1 MKKLFYFLTLTAA
14 LAFAASCAK
23 EVDIDPTKGEFVE
36 TTFIVALDDATAT
49 KTGIANDGKLVD
61 KLTVYAFKNDG
72 TYLPE
77 LNVDNKNFVIE
88 DINIEGTK
96 PQFGV
101 KAKLVRNFPYK
112 LAFFAYKSGDNAPY
126 TLSVVND
133 KPIITMTGANANDE
147 SLDAFFFVT
156 PDNDPVILDPDTPAS
171 LAKTF
176 TLSRPLAQ
184 VNILSDP
191 ADWAAATTSGI
202 LTGLQSSVSIAKAP
216 NVLNLVDGSVSG
228 EATLTFAKAAAPT
241 GTINVAAANETAVNA
256 NYVAMAYVLSSAT
269 ANPVDVT
276 FAVSSDNPDFGGFTR
291 EVKNVPN
298 KRNYQTNLHG
308 DLFTTSSDFTIE
320 LDGTWEGDS
329 NNQSIN
335 IPTAT
340 ITNPTSVPSGITAS
354 LPIITT
360 GNNVT
365 TTVAAGNLYFGI
377 GEADTDSNGAITYSS
392 SDHNVG
398 TIDNQGVFTP
408 VGTGTTNITITQAAG
423 TATKA
428 VGDPRA
434 EITIVYHVT
443 VEGAATYAITAAS
456 GIENGSISFK
466 VGDDTVTE
474 AEENATVTV
483 VVAAADGYQLATLTW
498 TPAEGTATNITEA
511 KSFTMPAKAVEVA
524 ATFEEIP
531 PSNYT
536 VSIASLTG
544 GTIVASPVSGVEG
557 TEITLTVTPESGK
570 QLKEGTLKYTP
581 VGGDTATSID
591 ETTKKFNLPA
601 VNVTVSAEFE
611 DIPVTTYSV
620 NVDTQITNGTVSAS
634 PSTAAAGATVTLT
647 IAPDSGYELDDI
659 TVLDGD
665 AHEVSVSG
673 NSFTMP
679 ASDVEVSATFKKIKY
694 TVTIASMTGGSVV
707 ADATSV
713 EWGEEVTLTVT
724 PENGMQLKSGTLAVS
739 GGVSDLTDMEDGQ
752 GHWMFTMPQSA
763 VTVSA
768 EFETVSTPETTIA
781 EVVALDNNDTFE
793 IKNVLVVATNNGGL
807 IVKDD
812 TGALYINASNTDYSS
827 VASVG
832 DKVNVSATKNTSSNV
847 AVGNT
852 VTNITVVSSNNTVS
866 HPTATDITSSIDS
879 YSTAYSFVTFTG
891 ELTHSGN
898 YYNVVISGATKQG
911 GISFPLSGLGL
922 DNLVGKTIKVYG
934 YVNGLPSSYVN
945 VVATSVETVTVT
957 SSLSVA
963 DIEVKEGASKSIT
976 PTVTPSSAASAI
988 TYALKNSSDS
998 EFVTID
1004 NDNKKVNGVK
1014 KTTTP
1019 VVVVAT
1025 LAAVD
1030 GEYTATFAEFNVT
1043 VTEDTGGDT
1052 YSAIA
1057 ESSIT
1062 QTAGMKGTV
1071 NSILGYK
1078 LGTSSAAQSISIS
1091 AGYSSISVYAAGWTT
1106 GTNTMT
1112 ITNGTIDSSES
1123 VTLTND
1129 TNVSGSINSNFSI
1142 TNVNGTNYIITVTDN
1157 TQPVVIAIK
1166 RGVVYDIQGY

>member
-112 LAFFAYKSGDNAPY
+112 LAFFAYKSGNNAPY

-320 LDGTWEGDS
+320 LDGTWGGDS

-466 VGDDTVTE
+466 VGDDAVTV

-483 VVAAADGYQLATLTW
+483 VVTPEDGYQLATLTY
-498 TPAEGTATNITEA
+498 TPAGGTATDIKEA

-601 VNVTVSAEFE
+601 ANVTVSAEFE
-611 DIPVTTYSV
+611 AIPTYNVTIDSDIEH
-620 NVDTQITNGTVSAS
+620 GTIEAT
-634 PSTAAAGATVTLT
+634 PSNAAAGTEITLT
-647 IAPDSGYELDDI
+647 IEPENGYKLKENSLVAVWNGTQDI
-659 TVLDGD
+659 EI
-665 AHEVSVSG
+665 A
-673 NSFTMP
+673 NNKFTMP
-679 ASDVEVSATFKKIKY
+679 AGA
-694 TVTIASMTGGSVV
+694 VV
-707 ADATSV
+707 
-713 EWGEEVTLTVT
+713 
-724 PENGMQLKSGTLAVS
+724 
-739 GGVSDLTDMEDGQ
+739 
-752 GHWMFTMPQSA
+752 
-763 VTVSA
+763 VSA
-768 EFETVSTPETTIA
+768 EFELIPVKTLTEIEITTASTLASFTVG
-781 EVVALDNNDTFE
+781 DTFDFDG
-793 IKNVLVVATNNGGL
+793 VV
-807 IVKDD
+807 
-812 TGALYINASNTDYSS
+812 
-827 VASVG
+827 
-832 DKVNVSATKNTSSNV
+832 
-847 AVGNT
+847 
-852 VTNITVVSSNNTVS
+852 
-866 HPTATDITSSIDS
+866 
-879 YSTAYSFVTFTG
+879 
-891 ELTHSGN
+891 
-898 YYNVVISGATKQG
+898 
-911 GISFPLSGLGL
+911 
-922 DNLVGKTIKVYG
+922 
-934 YVNGLPSSYVN
+934 
-945 VVATSVETVTVT
+945 
-957 SSLSVA
+957 
-963 DIEVKEGASKSIT
+963 
-976 PTVTPSSAASAI
+976 
-988 TYALKNSSDS
+988 
-998 EFVTID
+998 
-1004 NDNKKVNGVK
+1004 
-1014 KTTTP
+1014 
-1019 VVVVAT
+1019 
-1025 LAAVD
+1025 
-1030 GEYTATFAEFNVT
+1030 TATFANASPATETIAKADLVFKDENDNVLVPGT
-1043 VTEDTGGDT
+1043 TVLNNEWDDQIISVSYTYSGVTEDALYQIDVVASTPSYQYVGSGTQADPYTVADIRHYIDALASPSDGSSDVVYVTGIVTVADTYPFASGKTGSFFIGDT
-1052 YSAIA
+1052 ADATDQFEAYKVAYVGKNAFADGHKLIAVGDNVVVGGKVKLYANSSTYETTGDSDSYIYSLNGETTLPSAPTISTPDDATEIAAADGSYLTVTLNAASGLSIYYTTDGTVPTTSSTLYSSPFNITSACTVKAIAANMDGSSTLVTSALSSQAYTKAGSQKVYYEKVTTITTGKYLLVYEKSGENKCLSEISNTSTKYGIGVDVTIETDNKIESTSSNAAYQVQILTATGDGNSAYYVMKLNGSFLNWSSGNSLNTASTESDNTRWTIVAGTTSGNFIISNKADSTRQLWYNESSPRFACYTGKDESTTNYSAI
-1057 ESSIT
+1057 
-1062 QTAGMKGTV
+1062 K
-1071 NSILGYK
+1071 LYK
-1078 LGTSSAAQSISIS
+1078 L
-1091 AGYSSISVYAAGWTT
+1091 
-1106 GTNTMT
+1106 
-1112 ITNGTIDSSES
+1112 SE
-1123 VTLTND
+1123 
-1129 TNVSGSINSNFSI
+1129 
-1142 TNVNGTNYIITVTDN
+1142 
-1157 TQPVVIAIK
+1157 
-1166 RGVVYDIQGY
+1166 